1 MKFVMFKHEIYNEIH
16 NFSVQIRFRPFSDDV
31 ETIRLTVISY
41 MLQIGNIYKNILQI
55 VNLA

>member
-1 MKFVMFKHEIYNEIH
+1 MKFIMKFII
-16 NFSVQIRFRPFSDDV
+16 FPVQIRFRPFSDDV